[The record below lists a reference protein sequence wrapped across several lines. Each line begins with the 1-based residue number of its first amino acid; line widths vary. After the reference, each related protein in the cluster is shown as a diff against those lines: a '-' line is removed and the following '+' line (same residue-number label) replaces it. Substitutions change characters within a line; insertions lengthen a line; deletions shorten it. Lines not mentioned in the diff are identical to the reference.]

1 MSQYQ
6 ILFLLGI
13 AGHIL
18 CGICDCLLIFLPNGR
33 FSFAA
38 MKDNEKLSEIFR
50 DAPLSYSIWSILLGC
65 ISMSLSVFGYFGIYA
80 WMSQYSAVH
89 AGIILVSIVMIY
101 IFGIS
106 HHILCG
112 IPEWLYIRMN
122 RTEEAREIILELF
135 KKTSL
140 TMIVCYLGF
149 LIFGVTLCLAVVTG
163 VTSLPLWGCI
173 FNITLF
179 MVILLPM
186 HVPGAGN
193 WAGAFMFLGLL
204 FLI

>member
-1 MSQYQ
+1 MHAGGIFRESYQ

-13 AGHIL
+13 AG
-18 CGICDCLLIFLPNGR
+18 
-33 FSFAA
+33 
-38 MKDNEKLSEIFR
+38 
-50 DAPLSYSIWSILLGC
+50 
-65 ISMSLSVFGYFGIYA
+65 
-80 WMSQYSAVH
+80 
-89 AGIILVSIVMIY
+89 
-101 IFGIS
+101 
-106 HHILCG
+106 HILCG

-149 LIFGVTLCLAVVTG
+149 LIFGVTLFLAVVTG